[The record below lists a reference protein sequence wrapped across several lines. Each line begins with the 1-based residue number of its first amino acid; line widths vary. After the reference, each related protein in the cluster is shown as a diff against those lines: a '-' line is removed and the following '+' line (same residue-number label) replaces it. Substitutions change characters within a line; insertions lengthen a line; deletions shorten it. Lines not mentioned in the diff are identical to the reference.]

1 LKILLREAVGLMPPR
16 HPKNIRPENIR
27 PENIRVASYN
37 IRKCIGLDRR
47 RDPARIIAVL
57 NELDA
62 DIIALQEADRRI
74 GARAS
79 AIPLEILHRETPYRA
94 VPLGG
99 RADSIGWHGNA
110 ILVRRGVEIMDA
122 AHVTL
127 PTIEPRGAVRADVG
141 IAGQRLRIIG
151 MHLDLSGMRR
161 HSQARAIIA
170 AAEAGDAPPSI
181 ILGDCNAWRRGAAS
195 MQAFARHFDLVETG
209 PSFHSRRPVAELDR
223 IFHCRSLQAIA
234 GGVHQTALSARA
246 SDHLPVWSEFAI

>member
-1 LKILLREAVGLMPPR
+1 MPPR
-16 HPKNIRPENIR
+16 NPSTL
-27 PENIRVASYN
+27 RVASYN

-47 RDPARIIAVL
+47 RDPDRILAVL

-79 AIPLEILHRETPYRA
+79 AIPMAALHRDTPYRA

-110 ILVRRGVEIMDA
+110 ILLREEAEIVNA
-122 AHVTL
+122 AQLTL
-127 PTIEPRGAVRADVG
+127 PTLEPRGAVRADVVIRG
-141 IAGQRLRIIG
+141 HALRIIG

-170 AAEAGDAPPSI
+170 ASEEPDAPPSI

-195 MQAFARHFDLVETG
+195 MQAFARHFTMVETG

-223 IFHCRSLQAIA
+223 IFHCPSLGAIA
-234 GGVHQTALSARA
+234 GGVHQSALSARA
-246 SDHLPVWSEFAI
+246 SDHLPVWAEFRVRT